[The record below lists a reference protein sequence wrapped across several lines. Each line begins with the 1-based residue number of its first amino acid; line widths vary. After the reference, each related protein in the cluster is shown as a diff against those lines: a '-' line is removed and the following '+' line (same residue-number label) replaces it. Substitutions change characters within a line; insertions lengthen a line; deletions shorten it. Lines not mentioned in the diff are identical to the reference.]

1 MKFLFESPLFVYS
14 HQRFKKIM
22 ESLKLKELF
31 IEDRNKI
38 FHNPELLKNP
48 YQFCVRWSIL
58 VEEYILK
65 VLSGIKLECAIASVG
80 SFSRRELA
88 PYSDIDLMF
97 IFEKVEGNEKLIQ
110 ECVTKLWDSG
120 IEVSHTVREF
130 SDIKKFLENDLEA
143 FTQFFDTR
151 FICGNEKIYHT
162 WNHKIISSLDQKNK
176 KRLLEEYIAD
186 IRKRYQKYGDSA
198 KVLESNIKYTAG
210 GLRDVQVIEWMYCLK
225 NEKLINVQE
234 EITQSENFFSLLKKE
249 KLLIPRAVVRL
260 YESYKIVLNTRNI
273 LHLLS
278 EHKNDRLEFDMQEK
292 IAITL
297 GYTSENWQSYM
308 KKYFEATNV
317 IKRFCRTM
325 RKRIEEEITPPV
337 SDYLTIELDEDFV
350 IRDGNVSLIRNID
363 LDMST
368 ILRAFYYRGLHNARF
383 EENLR
388 TQIIEKVFDL
398 EENQIF
404 DHQSSVFFREIL
416 KLPRNV
422 GTILTLMNELGVL
435 GAFLPEFKELIGFF
449 QPGVYHCYTADE
461 HTIIAISNVEKL
473 GDESSLLGKLY
484 QGLRNKD
491 ILYLAILFHDIAK
504 PISISGHEIIG
515 AEIANTVMERLGYSL
530 DEIEIV
536 QFLVRYHL
544 TIEQVAFRR
553 NLNDPATLD
562 NFAQIFPSSEY
573 LDLLYLVTYADLSA
587 VSPAVWTQ
595 WKSDLLNELYRKTKT
610 MLDERITG
618 QELLSQSL
626 QEIMSRSSVYWEENI
641 KEHIDSIDDIGYLQ
655 NYSAEEI
662 NQHIEEIEKGSN
674 LSVFFKEDESF
685 TNITIITRDSDALLS
700 RLCGALA
707 INDINIH
714 DAKIFTRKDG
724 IVIDNFNVTDFR
736 SGGLISHDR
745 YEKIKNDIELAVNN
759 ELQIINEFNNIK
771 SKWWRIENKFF
782 KRKGKVKIAFEKHD
796 RYTII
801 DVYSPDRLGLLY
813 SITKKL
819 NELGLSIYFAKIS
832 TKADDIIDAFYIL
845 DRKKKKISTHQ
856 YELISHELTQ
866 AIEELL

>member
-1 MKFLFESPLFVYS
+1 MEPLEL
-14 HQRFKKIM
+14 KKY
-22 ESLKLKELF
+22 F

-38 FHNPELLKNP
+38 FQNYELIRNP

-58 VEEYILK
+58 IEEYILK
-65 VLSGIKLECAIASVG
+65 VLSGIKLNCAIASVG

-97 IFEKVEGNEKLIQ
+97 VFNKVDGNEKLIK
-110 ECVTKLWDSG
+110 ECITKLWDAG

-130 SDIKKFLENDLEA
+130 SDIQKFIETDLET
-143 FTQFFDTR
+143 FTQFFDSR
-151 FICGNEKIYHT
+151 FLLGNEKIYHD
-162 WNHKIISSLDQKNK
+162 WNSLIIKALNPTNK
-176 KRLLEEYIAD
+176 KRLLEEYIED
-186 IRKRYQKYGDSA
+186 IKKRYKKYGDSA
-198 KVLESNIKYTAG
+198 KVLEPNIKYTAG
-210 GLRDVQVIEWMYCLK
+210 GLRDLQVIQWMYCLK
-225 NEKLINVQE
+225 NETFINVQD
-234 EITQSENFFSLLKKE
+234 EITQSETFFSLLKKN
-249 KLLIPRAVVRL
+249 KLLIPRAISRL
-260 YESYKIVLNTRNI
+260 NESYKLILNTRNL

-278 EHKNDRLEFDMQEK
+278 EHKNDRLEFNMQEK
-292 IAITL
+292 IAIAL
-297 GYTSENWQSYM
+297 GYTPENWHSFM

-337 SDYLTIELDEDFV
+337 SDYLTIQLDDDFV
-350 IRDGNVSLIRNID
+350 IRNGNISLVKDFD
-363 LDMST
+363 LDMSS
-368 ILRAFYYRGLHNARF
+368 ILRAFYYRGLHSARF

-388 TQIIEKVFDL
+388 SQIIEKVIDL
-398 EENQIF
+398 EESQIY
-404 DHQSSVFFREIL
+404 DHKSSVFFREIL

-435 GAFLPEFKELIGFF
+435 AAFLPEFKEMIGFF

-473 GDESSLLGKLY
+473 SEETSLLGKLF
-484 QGLRNKD
+484 QSLKNRD
-491 ILYLAILFHDIAK
+491 ILYLALLFHDIAK
-504 PISISGHEIIG
+504 PISVSGHEIIG
-515 AEIANTVMERLGYSL
+515 AEIANSVMNRLGYSY
-530 DEIEIV
+530 DEIELV

-553 NLNDPATLD
+553 NLNDPTTLD
-562 NFAQIFPSSEY
+562 NFAQIFPSSEH

-587 VSPAVWTQ
+587 VSPVVWTQ

-610 MLDERITG
+610 MLEERISA
-618 QELLSQSL
+618 QELLSQNL
-626 QEIMSRSSVYWEENI
+626 QEILSNNVAYWEENI

-655 NYSAEEI
+655 NFSPEEI
-662 NQHIEEIEKGSN
+662 NQHIEEIERGSKV
-674 LSVFFKEDESF
+674 SVFFKEDESF

-700 RLCGALA
+700 KLCGALA
-707 INDINIH
+707 INDLNIH
-714 DAKIFTRKDG
+714 DAKIYTRKDG

-736 SGGLISHDR
+736 TSSLVEKTR
-745 YEKIKNDIELAVNN
+745 YEKIKNDIELAINN
-759 ELQIINEFNNIK
+759 ELQIIKEFSNIK

-782 KRKGKVKIAFEKHD
+782 KRKGKVKIVFEKHD

-801 DVYSPDRLGLLY
+801 DIFSPDRLGLLY
-813 SITKKL
+813 HITKKL

-845 DRKKKKISTHQ
+845 DKKKKKISPNQ

-866 AIEELL
+866 TIEELLKV